1 MALSAEEIRTLN
13 EIARR
18 MAEEDP
24 ELVRRL
30 VSDGLHGPAEREGG
44 SAEGG
49 DGAAENAGGS
59 EAERVVRRI
68 EVVEVGSRRRLARYL
83 ASLRAVAPAALVG
96 ALLVSGV
103 VVSLLVAA
111 QNADRAGTR
120 SRGPRGRLR
129 P

>member
-30 VSDGLHGPAEREGG
+30 MPEGDHRSESDPEEGQ
-44 SAEGG
+44 
-49 DGAAENAGGS
+49 GGS
-59 EAERVVRRI
+59 EEGEGVRRI
-68 EVVEVGSRRRLARYL
+68 EVVEFHAQTRLARCL
-83 ASLRAVAPAALVG
+83 SSLRAVAPVALVG

-103 VVSLLVAA
+103 VVSFLVAA
-111 QNADRAGTR
+111 QNADRAGSR
-120 SRGPRGRLR
+120 SRGAGGRR
-129 P
+129 RS